1 MDISEEP
8 TNISSLNIFTF
19 IKEIYQSIK
28 NFHKKL
34 NNITEEQKKIYLYLN
49 KINTEHNLSIKR
61 NYELLMNI
69 QNTLNKRDS
78 IDNSIMNNLNS
89 KLGNLMIDTIQD
101 DSDKV
106 KLNIADL
113 SIGNLVDNNYT
124 MDDINQQLTN
134 LDFKEESN
142 LPELNKLNDVLDI
155 ESQKQ
160 MKIKNELQE
169 FSKLLNI
176 MDDNNIDENENN
188 ETENESNN
196 VLNNNIYSI
205 DNENDE
211 NVDQNNNNAESLI
224 FN

>member
-1 MDISEEP
+1 
-8 TNISSLNIFTF
+8 
-19 IKEIYQSIK
+19 
-28 NFHKKL
+28 
-34 NNITEEQKKIYLYLN
+34 
-49 KINTEHNLSIKR
+49 
-61 NYELLMNI
+61 
-69 QNTLNKRDS
+69 
-78 IDNSIMNNLNS
+78 MNNLNS
-89 KLGNLMIDTIQD
+89 KLGNLMIDTLQD

-134 LDFKEESN
+134 LDFIEESN
-142 LPELNKLNDVLDI
+142 LHELNKLNDVIDI

-176 MDDNNIDENENN
+176 MDDNDIDENERNSILSNNENENN
-188 ETENESNN
+188 ENENNENENNENENNENENNENESGN
-196 VLNNNIYSI
+196 VLSNNIYSI
-205 DNENDE
+205 DNEN
-211 NVDQNNNNAESLI
+211 VDQNNNNDLKSLI

>member
-142 LPELNKLNDVLDI
+142 LHELNKLNDVIDI